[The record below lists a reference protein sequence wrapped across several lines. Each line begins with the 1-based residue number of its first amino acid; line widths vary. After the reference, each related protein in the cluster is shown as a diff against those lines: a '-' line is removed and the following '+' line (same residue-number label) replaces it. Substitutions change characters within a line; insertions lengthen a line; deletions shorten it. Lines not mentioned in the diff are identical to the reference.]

1 MALFHIQ
8 FHSEALRMAA
18 SLDVIIPQ
26 KSSTLIGM
34 ETAAEEKCKT
44 LYLLHGLSDDQTIWQ
59 RRTSIERYAAEKNLA
74 VVMPAAGKSW
84 YTDMAHG
91 DAYQTYI
98 TKEVPAYCRSVF
110 RCMSDKREDNFVA
123 GLSMGGYGAVKTA
136 FSFPERYGAC
146 ISLSG
151 ALDVMTKDVDCDL
164 SEWKSIFGPDI
175 NDAIELKGSQHDVYA
190 LTEKA
195 KTEGKALPKLYMW
208 CGTEDFLFETNCSFD
223 RHLTSLGIP
232 HKFETSEGNHS
243 WKWWDLHIQDG
254 LDWVLGD

>member
-8 FHSEALRMAA
+8 FHSEALRMASA
-18 SLDVIIPQ
+18 LDVIIPQ
-26 KSSTLIGM
+26 KSSSLIGM
-34 ETAAEEKCKT
+34 TTNAEEKCKT

-123 GLSMGGYGAVKTA
+123 GLSMGGYGALKMALSSPDEFAGV
-136 FSFPERYGAC
+136 AC
-146 ISLSG
+146 FSG
-151 ALDVMTKDVDCDL
+151 ALDVANNRYTTREYWSD
-164 SEWKSIFGPDI
+164 IFGDL
-175 NDAIELKGSQHDVYA
+175 DAIKGSKNDVYA
-190 LTEKA
+190 LIKKA
-195 KTEGKALPKLYMW
+195 AESGKALPKVYMW
-208 CGTEDFLFETNCSFD
+208 CGLQDFLLEDSRRAKELFEKYGYDFTYV
-223 RHLTSLGIP
+223 
-232 HKFETSEGNHS
+232 ETDGDHS
-243 WKWWDLHIQDG
+243 WFYWDREIQNAIK
-254 LDWVLGD
+254 LFM

>member
-123 GLSMGGYGAVKTA
+123 GLSMGGYGALKMALTSPDEFAGV
-136 FSFPERYGAC
+136 AC
-146 ISLSG
+146 LSG
-151 ALDVMTKDVDCDL
+151 ALNVCDNTYL
-164 SEWKSIFGPDI
+164 STEEGWSDIFGDI
-175 NDAIELKGSQHDVYA
+175 KAIAGSKNDVYTLIKEA
-190 LTEKA
+190 AES
-195 KTEGKALPKLYMW
+195 GKALPKVYMW
-208 CGTEDFLFETNCSFD
+208 CGLQDFLLEDVRRAKVLFEKYNYDFTYV
-223 RHLTSLGIP
+223 
-232 HKFETSEGNHS
+232 ETEGDHS
-243 WKWWDLHIQDG
+243 WFYWDREIQNVIN
-254 LDWVLGD
+254 LFF

>member
-26 KSSTLIGM
+26 KSNTLIGM

-74 VVMPAAGKSW
+74 VVMPCAAKSW
-84 YTDMAHG
+84 YTDMVHG

-110 RCMSDKREDNFVA
+110 RCMSARREDNFVA
-123 GLSMGGYGAVKTA
+123 GLSMGGYGALKMALSSPDEFAGV
-136 FSFPERYGAC
+136 AC
-146 ISLSG
+146 FSG
-151 ALDVMTKDVDCDL
+151 ALDVSNNRYLERDYWSD
-164 SEWKSIFGPDI
+164 IFGDI
-175 NDAIELKGSQHDVYA
+175 NSIAGSKNDVYNLIKEA
-190 LTEKA
+190 A
-195 KTEGKALPKLYMW
+195 QSGKQLPKVYMW
-208 CGTEDFLFETNCSFD
+208 CGLQDFLLEDSRRAKALFEEYGYELSY
-223 RHLTSLGIP
+223 S
-232 HKFETSEGNHS
+232 ETDGDHS
-243 WKWWDLHIQDG
+243 WFYWDREIQNAIKY
-254 LDWVLGD
+254 LI

>member
-18 SLDVIIPQ
+18 ALDVIIPQ
-26 KSSTLIGM
+26 KSSSLIGM
-34 ETAAEEKCKT
+34 TTNAEEKCKT

-74 VVMPAAGKSW
+74 VVMPCAAKSW

-123 GLSMGGYGAVKTA
+123 GLSMGGYGALKMALSSPDEFAGVA
-136 FSFPERYGAC
+136 SF
-146 ISLSG
+146 SG
-151 ALDVMTKDVDCDL
+151 AIDVSNNRYATREYWSD
-164 SEWKSIFGPDI
+164 IFGDI
-175 NDAIELKGSQHDVYA
+175 DSIAGSKNDVYTLIKEA
-190 LTEKA
+190 AES
-195 KTEGKALPKLYMW
+195 GKQLPKVYLW
-208 CGTEDFLFETNCSFD
+208 CGLQDSLIDDSRRAKELFEKYGYELSY
-223 RHLTSLGIP
+223 S
-232 HKFETSEGNHS
+232 ETDGNHS
-243 WKWWDLHIQDG
+243 WFYWDREIQNAIRY
-254 LDWVLGD
+254 LI

>member
-1 MALFHIQ
+1 MFLEMNF
-8 FHSEALRMAA
+8 
-18 SLDVIIPQ
+18 
-26 KSSTLIGM
+26 SSHELGRQTQVYVLLPDPVG
-34 ETAAEEKCKT
+34 ENDAPCKT
-44 LYLLHGLSDDQTIWQ
+44 LWLFHGLEDNHTSWM
-59 RRTSIERYAAEKNLA
+59 RNTSIERYATNHRLA
-74 VVMPAAGKSW
+74 VIMPNVDRGW
-84 YTDMAHG
+84 YTDT
-91 DAYQTYI
+91 AYGTNYFSFV
-98 TKEVPAYCRSVF
+98 TKELPDLCFKTFSQL
-110 RCMSDKREDNFVA
+110 SQKREDNIAA

-223 RHLTSLGIP
+223 RHLSSLGIP